1 MFLKKLARN
10 KKGAALVE
18 YGLLVAG
25 VALVAAAAV
34 AIFGTKTNDLIASI
48 ATVLPGAHGN
58 DNKPIVSGKLLET
71 GNNED
76 QTGIVISVPK
86 IEANSTNDRLGDNL
100 DIPIENLIIDPEA
113 PQTP

>member
-1 MFLKKLARN
+1 MFLRKLLRN

-48 ATVLPGAHGN
+48 ASVLPGAHDN
-58 DNKPIVSGKLLET
+58 DNGPIVSGKILET
-71 GNNED
+71 GPNAD
-76 QTGIVISVPK
+76 QTGLAIAIDDIDGNRNTP
-86 IEANSTNDRLGDNL
+86 RLGNNL
-100 DIPIENLIIDPEA
+100 GVPVETLIIDPE
-113 PQTP
+113 TE